1 MMAVRP
7 LAKERRIL
15 AIRPT
20 GRGFGFVV
28 LEGPQS
34 LLDWGVKEARP
45 ADTAQLVRKVSVLLR
60 QYFPELLVVEDTG
73 QANRRSSRA
82 RSLTDELM
90 RVSAERG
97 VPIRLMTKRKAKWIL
112 WPDTKLTQSRLAQ
125 EFVRSFPELKSSLPP
140 ERKPWMSQDARF
152 AIFEALMLG
161 LATYP
166 KVPSATN
173 AMNQSEA
180 IEGC

>member
-1 MMAVRP
+1 MTAIRP
-7 LAKERRIL
+7 SAKERRVL

-45 ADTAQLVRKVSVLLR
+45 ADTAQLVRKVAALLH
-60 QYFPELLVVEDTG
+60 QYLPELLVVEDTG

-82 RSLTDELM
+82 RSLADELVHVASE
-90 RVSAERG
+90 RVVS
-97 VPIRLMTKRKAKWIL
+97 IRLLTKRKAKRIL
-112 WPDTKLTQSRLAQ
+112 WPDTKPTQSRVAR
-125 EFVRSFPELKSSLPP
+125 EFAGTFPELKSSLPP

-166 KVPSATN
+166 KVPPARDGI
-173 AMNQSEA
+173 NQPKVG
-180 IEGC
+180 EGR